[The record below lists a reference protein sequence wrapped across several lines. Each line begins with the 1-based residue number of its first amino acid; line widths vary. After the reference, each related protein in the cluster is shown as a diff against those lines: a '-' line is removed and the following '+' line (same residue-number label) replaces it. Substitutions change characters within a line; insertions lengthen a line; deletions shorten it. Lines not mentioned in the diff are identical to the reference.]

1 MEDETN
7 GACMALWG
15 AEPAAAS
22 LLGSIALSSVV
33 AAHIINTSFMFAS
46 SALKSR
52 QEGAD
57 LE

>member
-1 MEDETN
+1 MDDEIG
-7 GACMALWG
+7 GACMALWD

-33 AAHIINTSFMFAS
+33 AAHIINASFMFAS

-52 QEGAD
+52 QEGG
-57 LE
+57 ET